1 MKNKK
6 DKSAKLFE
14 GYATCGGYE
23 FNFDELDHEYAFKI
37 EAEDDNFVFGKI
49 VPSKHGE
56 LHKRLA
62 EWCKA
67 RDEKIKCYDVAKEL
81 YDKEMARREE
91 LYEGYQLG
99 LFPYIKKEL
108 GIDEIDKINSFVA
121 LCSSESLTKCFK
133 RAVDNYK
140 FYKFNKCYFDE
151 LGVPISLVDEAFENV
166 ILKMGDKHKGV
177 SEEEFATYINN
188 VISEE
193 FSKFPEVDRAIEEY
207 ETSKIAESGGSY
219 RIEHKRY

>member
-14 GYATCGGYE
+14 GYAACGGYE
-23 FNFDELDHEYAFKI
+23 FNFDELEHEYAFKI
-37 EAEDDNFVFGKI
+37 EAEDDNFVYGKM
-49 VPSKHGE
+49 VPSNHGNISKKLLE
-56 LHKRLA
+56 FCKDA
-62 EWCKA
+62 E
-67 RDEKIKCYDVAKEL
+67 RKIKCYDVAKEL

-91 LYEGYQLG
+91 LYEGYQLE
-99 LFPYIKKEL
+99 LFPYIKRKL
-108 GIDEIDKINSFVA
+108 GIDEIEKINSFVV
-121 LCSSESLTKCFK
+121 LCSSKELTKCFK
-133 RAVDNYK
+133 RAVRNYEL
-140 FYKFNKCYFDE
+140 YKSNSHYFDKFV
-151 LGVPISLVDEAFENV
+151 VPISLVCKAFENV
-166 ILKMGDKHKGV
+166 ILKMGDKPKGV

-207 ETSKIAESGGSY
+207 ENSKIAEYGGSY